1 MPMSLTPRPRSR
13 GRRALVGIGALVVA
27 LSITLPGALGG
38 PAAPQ
43 AVTNYVKF
51 VGAKPGKANPKL
63 KPVVIGLVN
72 LQGGAV
78 QIGPLWT
85 PAVETAVKYANNELS
100 GIGGHPIVLKKCFI
114 KNAPEEGTS
123 CGQAM
128 ANDKRVSA
136 VLWGGVVIGNQEFY
150 SALGGKP
157 VIGGVL
163 VSPIDEKYK
172 PGFGLFGSGT
182 SVLSPY
188 GTFARDVLKAKS
200 SAVVYPTIPGIQEN
214 GVAIVEAMKRAGIS
228 SKGVSYDPNTTD
240 LVGPITAAGGQSVD
254 VFVLQDVATGCVNM
268 AKALSSLGLTKKVL
282 TSPLCLDPRV
292 AQGLGGDYPKWTWAI
307 ASSLAF
313 DTTDKGV
320 PPFLKVFKKYGQAK
334 ITPDPWVPV
343 GFGQTLTLVKWLN
356 TIGYGKITSA
366 AIVKQAKLFRGPVP
380 LGAPTVKCGKY
391 PAIPAACND
400 QTQFFDYLGAG
411 KFQRV
416 SGWLRPPGQ

>member
-1 MPMSLTPRPRSR
+1 
-13 GRRALVGIGALVVA
+13 VGLAVLVVGLSLA
-27 LSITLPGALGG
+27 LPVALGG
-38 PAAPQ
+38 QSAPVAQ
-43 AVTNYVKF
+43 QVVTDYVKY

-78 QIGPLWT
+78 QVGPLWT
-85 PAVETAVKYANNELS
+85 PAVETAVKYANNELR

-114 KNAPEEGTS
+114 KNAPEEGTK

-128 ANDKRVSA
+128 ANDKRVSV

-150 SALGGKP
+150 SALGKKP
-157 VIGGVL
+157 VVGGVL

-228 SKGVSYDPNTTD
+228 AKGVAYDPNTTD
-240 LVGPITAAGGQSVD
+240 LAGPITAAGGQSVD
-254 VFVLQDVATGCVNM
+254 VFVLQDVAAGCVNM

-282 TSPLCLDPRV
+282 TNPLCLDPRV

-313 DTTDKGV
+313 DLTDKGV

-343 GFGQTLTLVKWLN
+343 GFGQTLSLIKWLN
-356 TIGYGKITSA
+356 AIGYGKVTPA
-366 AIVKQAKLFRGPVP
+366 AIIKQAKLFRGPVP

-400 QTQFFDYLGAG
+400 QTQFFEYLGGG
-411 KFQRV
+411 KFKRV